1 MITLNNISISFSGED
16 IFSGVS
22 LVIGDKDRIGLVG
35 KNGAGKSTLM
45 KIISGTISPSSGN
58 IVIATDQTVGYLPQ
72 ELQYKG
78 NKSVIQETITAFE
91 RENQLEQELQRI
103 NQALTDHNDY
113 ESKEYTDLLN
123 RLHSTTEQLAMSDTG
138 NKEGRAE
145 RILCGLGFQHDD
157 MQRNMNEFSTGWQM
171 RVELAKILLKSPD
184 VILLDEPTNHLDIQ
198 AIDWLEN
205 FLKEYPG
212 ALLLVSHDRAF
223 LDNVT
228 TRTVEITAG
237 KIYDYKVPYSQY
249 VELMQERRN
258 TQLAQLNNQQKEIAA
273 IEQFIERFRYKATK
287 AKQVQS
293 RLKQLEKME
302 RVATDETDT
311 SAIHFQFP
319 PAPHCGKIVLEIK
332 HLSKNYEKKEVLRDI
347 ELLVTKGEKVA
358 FVGRNGEGKSTL
370 AKIIVK
376 EIKDYIGDL
385 KLGHG
390 VSIGYYA
397 QNQAAF
403 LDGEKTVYNTINDI
417 AVGDIRPK
425 IRNILGAFLF
435 SDEDIDKKVSVLSG
449 GEKARL
455 ALAKLLLT
463 PVNLLVLDEP
473 TNHLDM
479 VSKDILKNALL
490 KFDGTLILVSHDRDF
505 LEGLTETIYE
515 FKNKK
520 INLFKGDIYEFLE
533 AKKITDFNDLNRQKD
548 PLNDK
553 HENKVSDSKRSYLQ
567 NKEQEKK
574 LRKQRRS
581 IEDIE
586 EQITRLEN
594 ELKTLETELY
604 NPSHTGDFFS
614 GSSFYKEYEQK
625 KEKLEKLLSRWEE
638 LHLEYELMQTS
649 ENGQEN

>member
-1 MITLNNISISFSGED
+1 MITLNNISIAFSGED
-16 IFSGVS
+16 IFSDIS
-22 LVIGDKDRIGLVG
+22 LVIGNKDRIGLVG

-45 KIISGTISPSSGN
+45 KIISGMLSPTTGN
-58 IVIATDQTVGYLPQ
+58 IVAAKDQSVGYLPQ
-72 ELQYKG
+72 EVQYKG
-78 NKSVIQETITAFE
+78 NKNVLQETMTAFE
-91 RENQLEQELQRI
+91 RENQLEQELHRL
-103 NQALTDHNDY
+103 NQAITDHNNY
-113 ESKEYTDLLN
+113 ESQEYTELLN
-123 RLHSTTEQLAMSDTG
+123 RLHNTTEQLAMSGIG

-145 RILCGLGFQHDD
+145 RILCGLGFQHND

-184 VILLDEPTNHLDIQ
+184 VVLLDEPTNHLDIQ
-198 AIDWLEN
+198 AIEWLEG
-205 FLKEYPG
+205 FLKEYHG
-212 ALLLVSHDRAF
+212 SLLLVSHDRAF

-228 TRTVEITAG
+228 TRTIEITAG

-258 TQLAQLNNQQKEIAA
+258 TQLSQLSNQQKEIAA
-273 IEQFIERFRYKATK
+273 IEEFVERFRYKATK

-293 RLKQLEKME
+293 RLKQLDKME
-302 RVATDETDT
+302 RITIDETDT

-319 PAPHCGKIVLEIK
+319 PAPHCGKIILEMK
-332 HLSKNYEKKEVLRDI
+332 HLSKNYGDKEILKDI
-347 ELLVTKGEKVA
+347 ELLVTKGEKIA
-358 FVGRNGEGKSTL
+358 FVGRNGEGKSTM
-370 AKIIVK
+370 AKIIVE
-376 EIKDYIGDL
+376 EIKDYAGHF

-403 LDGEKTVYNTINDI
+403 LNGNKTVYDTINDI

-425 IRNILGAFLF
+425 IRNILGSFLF

-505 LEGLTETIYE
+505 LQGLTETIYE
-515 FKNKK
+515 FKNKN
-520 INLFKGDIYEFLE
+520 INLFKGDIHEFLE
-533 AKKITDFNDLNRQKD
+533 TKKITDFNDLEIQKESSPEKSGD
-548 PLNDK
+548 
-553 HENKVSDSKRSYLQ
+553 KVSESKLSYLQ
-567 NKEQEKK
+567 SKEQEKK
-574 LRKQRRS
+574 LRSQRRS
-581 IEDIE
+581 IEQTEDEIS
-586 EQITRLEN
+586 QLEN
-594 ELKTLETELY
+594 ELKILETELY
-604 NPSHTGDFFS
+604 VPSQKSEMLSDA
-614 GSSFYKEYEQK
+614 SFYERYEQK
-625 KEKLEKLLSRWEE
+625 KQKMEELLTLWEKLQV
-638 LHLEYELMQTS
+638 EYELMQIS
-649 ENGQEN
+649 KNSQKD